1 MAGRMMA
8 ALSRADTRAGR
19 HAARGLVAGLVA
31 LLAACGGDS
40 AQESSEPSISGS
52 VERPRLIALWEAD
65 TPAFGVFVPSERER
79 GATDADGN
87 RLPPLYTAEGGSRL
101 AQNERLDYLFLN
113 LEGSYD
119 AGAVTAMV
127 EGLDTAPV
135 DEPPTLLV
143 RVPTIADAGADAT
156 RSRVAEIV
164 AAGADGVVIPHIRS
178 PEEARLAVSFF
189 EEAGADVWSPA
200 NPDGTFVAM
209 LMVEDEEAVESA
221 ADILAVPGYSMLSC
235 GIGSLTGDMD
245 GDREAAEAACE
256 EVMRL
261 GAEAGMPSMMTAGAA
276 DIVHRIDQGYLGL
289 LLMGST
295 EQVNEIIEA
304 GRAASGGG

>member
-1 MAGRMMA
+1 MAGRTKTG
-8 ALSRADTRAGR
+8 LTRAGTR
-19 HAARGLVAGLVA
+19 AGHHVARGLAAGLVA

-40 AQESSEPSISGS
+40 VEDSSEPSISGS

-87 RLPPLYTAEGGSRL
+87 RLPPLYTAEGASRL
-101 AQNERLDYLFLN
+101 AQNGRLDYLFLN

-119 AGAVTAMV
+119 TGAVTAMV
-127 EGLDTAPV
+127 QGLDDAPV

-143 RVPTIADAGADAT
+143 RVPTIADAGAEAT

-164 AAGADGVVIPHIRS
+164 AAGADGVVIPHIRD

-189 EEAGADVWSPA
+189 QEAGADVWSPA

-209 LMVEDEEAVESA
+209 LMVEDEQAVESA
-221 ADILAVPGYSMLSC
+221 AEILAVPGYSMLSC

-245 GDREAAEAACE
+245 GDRDAAEAACE

-261 GAEAGMPSMMTAGAA
+261 GAEAGMPSMMTAGAEN
-276 DIVHRIDQGYLGL
+276 IVHRIDQGYLGL

-295 EQVNEIIEA
+295 AQVNEIIET
-304 GRAASGGG
+304 GRAATGG